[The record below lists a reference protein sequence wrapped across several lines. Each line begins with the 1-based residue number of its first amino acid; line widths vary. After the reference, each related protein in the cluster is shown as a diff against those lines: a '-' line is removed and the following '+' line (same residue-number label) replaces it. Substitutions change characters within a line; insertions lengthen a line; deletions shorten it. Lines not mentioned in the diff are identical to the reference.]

1 MPSHARCCSPALP
14 LHRHRAPN
22 NAVACPLP
30 PLPPFPLLMPRQ
42 RLSMGVAMPPPRQ
55 PRGRSPSPSPP
66 PSTAAHCPPMPP
78 QQRHSNNAMPPWHT
92 RCCAPDPPPRG
103 RHAPNNAVAYP
114 PPPPSSL
121 SVADAPT
128 MPTCGRCKTAVLTT
142 PWHDTCRCPNH
153 HPLFLPLTTHK
164 HPDSAAAPPPRQR
177 CPCTVTNLFIAFS
190 CDYHPMHVKWRTI
203 FIPTS
208 L

>member
-78 QQRHSNNAMPPWHT
+78 QQRHPDNATFPPCHRMDAT
-92 RCCAPDPPPRG
+92 AG
-103 RHAPNNAVAYP
+103 TQKTL
-114 PPPPSSL
+114 PSSKNASFVPSL
-121 SVADAPT
+121 WQCHGTPATPA
-128 MPTCGRCKTAVLTT
+128 TAATAHHRRPANATSTT
-142 PWHDTCRCPNH
+142 PLQQCHATMA
-153 HPLFLPLTTHK
+153 HPLLR
-164 HPDSAAAPPPRQR
+164 S
-177 CPCTVTNLFIAFS
+177 
-190 CDYHPMHVKWRTI
+190 
-203 FIPTS
+203 
-208 L
+208 